1 VFDLELNATNLKA
14 IFSETFYE
22 KYMPHDTFH
31 KKCILFKAHQIIC
44 TDSDNAI
51 LLQAS

>member
-22 KYMPHDTFH
+22 KYMPHD
-31 KKCILFKAHQIIC
+31 
-44 TDSDNAI
+44 AI
-51 LLQAS
+51 HTKMYIVQGTPNHLHWHW